1 MALSE
6 TGSSS
11 DHLNDDELECID
23 LCTDATTVCEWCANE
38 SLGEPEMEACAR
50 LCRDVVD
57 IASLHARL
65 LARNSTSSSQ
75 IATLCA
81 DLCEKCA
88 EECAQHD
95 ADHCQA
101 CAELLPECAESCRR
115 MATP

>member
-6 TGSSS
+6 SGSSS
-11 DHLNDDELECID
+11 DHLNDDERDCID
-23 LCTDATTVCEWCANE
+23 LCTEAATLCEWCADE
-38 SLGEPEMEACAR
+38 CLGDAEMEDCAR
-50 LCRDVVD
+50 LCRDVAD

-75 IATLCA
+75 IATICA
-81 DLCEKCA
+81 DLSETCA

-101 CAELLPECAESCRR
+101 CAELLPEAAESCRQ